1 MNGGAWWAIVHE
13 VMKVRH
19 DRATNACTF
28 FPHMYLC
35 VDTSENG
42 KCEVQAIMGT
52 LVSWATQCAQR
63 QFYLSFFDLSGP
75 PVWHIFQ
82 KRLKN

>member
-28 FPHMYLC
+28 PRMCLC

-52 LVSWATQCAQR
+52 LVSRVTQCAHR
-63 QFYLSFFDLSGP
+63 QFYLSFFELSGS